1 MKKIILLSA
10 ILFLFVIAISFI
22 GCTTHRSPMAVENP
36 INTPTPTPKSTETCS
51 YSRTAFWGTGERC
64 TSVNDPGIF
73 LTPCGMA
80 IDSSGDIYTTDIGN
94 NRIVKYDPNGTQ
106 LAAWGSGGVNCSDFG
121 TGDGQFHSPFGISID
136 GAGFIYV
143 LDSYNERVQKF
154 DSSFNYILQ
163 WPLGDGYHH
172 GIAVDVPGNVYTVNK
187 ETSIIQKFDQY
198 GNNIL
203 EWGAYGSGDGEFI
216 SPSMIAVNKSGTF
229 VYVSDTGNNRIQKFD
244 FNGNYL
250 TQWGGF
256 TAPDGISPFGW
267 PVTCSPFGIAVDS
280 YGDVYVCDSSNLMIK
295 KYDEN
300 GNYING
306 WTTEIDAWGIT
317 VDNNG
322 TVYASGYA
330 SHFEKYTCQ

>member
-1 MKKIILLSA
+1 MKKNILLSA
-10 ILFLFVIAISFI
+10 VLFLFITVISFS
-22 GCTTHRSPMAVENP
+22 GCNSHVSPMAVTDAV
-36 INTPTPTPKSTETCS
+36 NTPTPTPKSPETCN
-51 YSRTAFWGTGERC
+51 YSRTAFWGTGGRC

-94 NRIVKYDPNGTQ
+94 NRIVKYNSNGTQ
-106 LAAWGSGGVNCSDFG
+106 LAAWGSGGAECSDPG
-121 TGDGQFHSPFGISID
+121 TGDGQFDSPFGIAID
-136 GAGFIYV
+136 GNGYIYV
-143 LDSYNERVQKF
+143 LDSYNGRVQKF
-154 DSSFNYILQ
+154 DPSFNYILQ
-163 WPLGDGYHH
+163 WPLDGGYNH
-172 GIAVDVPGNVYTVNK
+172 GIAVDVSGNVYIVAK

-198 GNNIL
+198 GNIIL

-216 SPSMIAVNKSGTF
+216 RPSMIAVNKSGTF
-229 VYVSDTGNNRIQKFD
+229 VYVSDTGNNRVQKFD
-244 FNGNYL
+244 LNGNYL

-256 TAPDGISPFGW
+256 TAPDGIFPFDW
-267 PVTCSPFGIAVDS
+267 PPTCSPFGITIDS
-280 YGDVYVCDSSNLMIK
+280 YGDVYVCDSSNFMIK

-306 WTTEIDAWGIT
+306 WSTTINAWGIT

-330 SHFEKYTCQ
+330 SRFEKYTCQ